1 MLLYLRIEEE
11 IIVKKILSLISAL
24 VLCLVLLISVEVK
37 AASGSLT
44 GPEIVRAGDRITL
57 SFNINGS
64 NIYGVSGTL
73 SYDSSQVTLIETSQK
88 IASPWV
94 VEFTDNNFVAYDSN
108 LSSSINGNKTVFT
121 VTFKV
126 NTVANG
132 TNIKI
137 SYTDVKVSDGS
148 ANANVGTITYSATV
162 VAPLSTDNN
171 FGNQY
176 VTDVVRKDISEKGT
190 LDVIQYFLEGSI
202 NGVKF
207 TK

>member
-1 MLLYLRIEEE
+1 MVYYGMLLYLRIEEE

-24 VLCLVLLISVEVK
+24 VLCFVLLISVEVK

-44 GPEIVRAGDRITL
+44 GPEIVRAGDTITL

-94 VEFTDNNFVAYDSN
+94 VEFTGNNFVAYDNN

-148 ANANVGTITYSATV
+148 ANANVGAITYSATV
-162 VAPLSTDNN
+162 VEPLSVDNN
-171 FGNQY
+171 FENQY
-176 VTDVVRKDISEKGT
+176 VPNVVRADIPEKGHIRCYSV
-190 LDVIQYFLEGSI
+190 LS
-202 NGVKF
+202 
-207 TK
+207 